1 MFSKKTQEH
10 INRIGQK
17 ILDDPCRILIIA
29 GSGSEK
35 TISLFNLISQQPDI
49 DKIYLYGK
57 NLNKAR
63 YQILIS
69 KGESTGL
76 KHFHDSKAFFEYL
89 NDMDDIYKNIEEFNP
104 NEKRKILIFFCDT
117 NADMLS
123 HKRCNPTGTELFKRG
138 RKLNISL
145 VFIKQSYFAVPK
157 SFTLSSTHYF
167 ILKIPKKREI
177 QQTTSHYSSDI
188 DLKTL

>member
-1 MFSKKTQEH
+1 MQA
-10 INRIGQK
+10 
-17 ILDDPCRILIIA
+17 LDLK
-29 GSGSEK
+29 K

-63 YQILIS
+63 YQIL
-69 KGESTGL
+69 TGL
-76 KHFHDSKAFFEYL
+76 KDFHDSKAFFEYL

-167 ILKIPKKREI
+167 ILKNSKKTRNSTNYI
-177 QQTTSHYSSDI
+177 SLFIRY
-188 DLKTL
+188 